1 MELKTNWIKAYIID
15 VLPCITVAVYILA
28 FVYNIAFFSVFNI
41 NIVHYLSLGDMLFS
55 IMDVLVAF
63 AFISLIAIWFGMFYV
78 SVFIIN
84 EESEAKIC
92 KRDKDRISSFSYR
105 TLRRIAKIRSYRPFS
120 VILKILKRWE
130 KRGEER
136 FKKREERRIELEK
149 DQNYHS
155 WDRFIGAVLL
165 SVISF
170 LLFLEIQKSGKID
183 KGIMG
188 ATIGLVIPIVLYALI
203 PIAKDFDSMIFPG
216 MKHIRK
222 IKKFK
227 PIEVLEMVIVLYF
240 YSITVFYV
248 SGIDSGVYYKNNDLA
263 TFSIKTNDGQCFN
276 DSCYRYINHINEKV
290 FLLEKKSNSNV
301 ILTNEGITYMV
312 VNYKGDSN
320 NSIIVRLVNLIQNEH
335 Q

>member
-1 MELKTNWIKAYIID
+1 
-15 VLPCITVAVYILA
+15 
-28 FVYNIAFFSVFNI
+28 
-41 NIVHYLSLGDMLFS
+41 
-55 IMDVLVAF
+55 
-63 AFISLIAIWFGMFYV
+63 
-78 SVFIIN
+78 
-84 EESEAKIC
+84 
-92 KRDKDRISSFSYR
+92 
-105 TLRRIAKIRSYRPFS
+105 
-120 VILKILKRWE
+120 
-130 KRGEER
+130 
-136 FKKREERRIELEK
+136 
-149 DQNYHS
+149 
-155 WDRFIGAVLL
+155 
-165 SVISF
+165 
-170 LLFLEIQKSGKID
+170 
-183 KGIMG
+183 MG